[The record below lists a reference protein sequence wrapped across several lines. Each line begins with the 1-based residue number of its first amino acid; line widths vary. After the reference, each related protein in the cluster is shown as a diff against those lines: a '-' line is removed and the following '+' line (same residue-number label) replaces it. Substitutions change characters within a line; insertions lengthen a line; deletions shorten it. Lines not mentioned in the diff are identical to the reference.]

1 MTPNLDTDLLR
12 AFITIADEQSFTRAA
27 DLLGRTQSAVS
38 MQIKRLEDVLQV
50 RLFDRDGRRI
60 RVTPEGQ
67 ALMGYARR
75 MLRLN
80 DEAINHFLE
89 PELSGPVRIGSP
101 DDYASYLLPRV
112 LGAFAQSHPGIE
124 IDVACDNSTDLL
136 PLVQRGDLDLALLS
150 RGPDIHGGELIR
162 TEKLYWISSAAHAT
176 HEQTPLPLAMFPD
189 GCVCR
194 WHAINALEN
203 QNRDWRP
210 AYASRSTTAIYAAVL
225 GGFAVSII
233 EESMIPDGARVLTES
248 EGFPD
253 LPEVEISLHQS
264 PGNSSAPVLRLAAH
278 IREHLG
284 RRNTLRR
291 DVT

>member
-124 IDVACDNSTDLL
+124 IDVTCDNSTDLL

-150 RGPDIHGGELIR
+150 RGPDIHGG
-162 TEKLYWISSAAHAT
+162 
-176 HEQTPLPLAMFPD
+176 
-189 GCVCR
+189 
-194 WHAINALEN
+194 
-203 QNRDWRP
+203 
-210 AYASRSTTAIYAAVL
+210 
-225 GGFAVSII
+225 
-233 EESMIPDGARVLTES
+233 
-248 EGFPD
+248 
-253 LPEVEISLHQS
+253 
-264 PGNSSAPVLRLAAH
+264 
-278 IREHLG
+278 
-284 RRNTLRR
+284 
-291 DVT
+291 